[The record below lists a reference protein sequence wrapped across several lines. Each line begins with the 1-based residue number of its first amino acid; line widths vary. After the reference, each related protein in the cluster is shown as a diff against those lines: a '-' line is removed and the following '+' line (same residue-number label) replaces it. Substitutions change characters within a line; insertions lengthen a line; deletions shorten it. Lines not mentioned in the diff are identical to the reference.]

1 MKSCWFWSP
10 LNRNTAWTGHQSHDK
25 HGSVAHSDGRWGKPL
40 ISLMCVPL
48 DCRRKQECLEKTHTD
63 AGKRFKFHPDPET
76 NPFNQTRYQN
86 LTLCMHESSMFT
98 YQNINSTSKTL
109 FSLLFSRLSNSTAQC
124 RDCGLMNDGNDMASW
139 MKRSGLSGVF
149 LFFLY
154 HLGSSSS
161 ILLPTSDISLTVL
174 LDC

>member
-10 LNRNTAWTGHQSHDK
+10 LNRNTALTGHQSHDK
-25 HGSVAHSDGRWGKPL
+25 HGSVAHSDGRWGKLL
-40 ISLMCVPL
+40 ISLWTV
-48 DCRRKQECLEKTHTD
+48 DGNRSARRKPTQT
-63 AGKRFKFHPDPET
+63 GKFHPDPET

-86 LTLCMHESSMFT
+86 MTLCMHESSMFT
-98 YQNINSTSKTL
+98 YQNIHSTSKTL

-149 LFFLY
+149 LGVFLY